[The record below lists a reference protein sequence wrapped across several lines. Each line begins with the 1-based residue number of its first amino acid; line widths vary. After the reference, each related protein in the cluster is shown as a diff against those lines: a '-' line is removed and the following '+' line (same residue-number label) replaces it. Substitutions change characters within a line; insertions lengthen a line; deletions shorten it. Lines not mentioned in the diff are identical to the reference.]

1 MAKLIN
7 IQAHKAALLIAMASL
22 LGVYFYV
29 NFYKLYF
36 VSNQYAQIIQG
47 EYAPTMTINLDGKSL
62 LSFRLPSSDLYDAG
76 GKRQVNFHH
85 LDQKIFEQLK
95 SRIEEV
101 QVKLAGKTI
110 AVQVNSKKNYILF
123 ELPQKKI
130 FLLQQDDFNT
140 MAEILRF
147 YLR

>member
-1 MAKLIN
+1 MAKLII
-7 IQAHKAALLIAMASL
+7 IQAHKAALLLAMVSL
-22 LGVYFYV
+22 LGAYFYL
-29 NFYKLYF
+29 NIHKLYF

-47 EYAPTMTINLDGKSL
+47 EYAPTLTVSLDGESL
-62 LSFRLPSSDLYDAG
+62 TSFRLPSSDVYDDG

-95 SRIEEV
+95 SRIKEV

-110 AVQVNSKKNYILF
+110 AAQVNSKENYILF

-130 FLLQQDDFNT
+130 FLLQDDDFNT
-140 MAEILRF
+140 VAQILRF

>member
-7 IQAHKAALLIAMASL
+7 IQAHKAALLLAMVSL
-22 LGVYFYV
+22 LGAYFYL
-29 NFYKLYF
+29 NIYKLYF

-47 EYAPTMTINLDGKSL
+47 EYAPTMTVKLDGKSL
-62 LSFRLPSSDLYDAG
+62 ASFRLPSSDIYDAG

-95 SRIEEV
+95 SRIEEI

-110 AVQVNSKKNYILF
+110 VVQVNSKERYILF